1 MFIYLSM
8 RNTQILSGDSFKE
21 LTRDNT
27 LMGAVVNRALH
38 SLNGDKLEITSTVPL
53 ILFMY
58 KIASTVP
65 LILFIFK
72 IASTVPLILF
82 HVQNSKYSPFNIF
95 SCSK

>member
-27 LMGAVVNRALH
+27 LMGAVVNRVLH
-38 SLNGDKLEITSTVPL
+38 SLNGDKLEIT
-53 ILFMY
+53 
-58 KIASTVP
+58 STVP